1 MKKAIVIVSFGTAD
15 LEGFNK
21 LEIFEKEVRDNFKNE
36 YYICK
41 AFTSKIL
48 SRILAEKY
56 GKKVLILEEIL
67 DNLSNEGYKEV
78 YIQPLFIIEGGEY
91 INIDKLIK
99 RYKSCF
105 SKIILGKPFMKNDD
119 YELRKSC
126 NLIVNIM
133 KKAFSKNQ
141 NIVLVGHGS
150 RTVDVKSYEILKD
163 VFIEQGY
170 RNLYVGTL
178 EGKIKKEHITKEL
191 LTNNIKDIVLVP
203 LFLLEGNHIKKDIF
217 GNVDSWK
224 TYIEANN
231 IKVVEYRKTLLEY
244 QEIKEYYINEI
255 RINL

>member
-1 MKKAIVIVSFGTAD
+1 MKKAIVIVSFGIAN

-21 LEIFEKEVRDNFKNE
+21 LETFEKEVKENFKNE
-36 YYICK
+36 YYVCK
-41 AFTSKIL
+41 AFTSRIL
-48 SRILAEKY
+48 SSILTEKY
-56 GKKVLILEEIL
+56 GEKVLLLEEVL

-78 YIQPLFIIEGGEY
+78 YIHPLYIIEGKEY
-91 INIDKLIK
+91 INIEKLAK
-99 RYKSCF
+99 KYENCF
-105 SKIILGKPFMKNDD
+105 LKFKLGKPLMGNDE

-133 KKAFSKNQ
+133 KKDFSKNQ

-150 RTVDVKSYEILKD
+150 KTVDVKSYEFLKD

-170 RNLYVGTL
+170 GNLYMGTL
-178 EGKIKKEHITKEL
+178 EGKVKKEYITKEL

-217 GNVDSWK
+217 GNIDSWK
-224 TYIEANN
+224 TYIESNN
-231 IKVVEYRKTLLEY
+231 IKVVEYKKTLLEY